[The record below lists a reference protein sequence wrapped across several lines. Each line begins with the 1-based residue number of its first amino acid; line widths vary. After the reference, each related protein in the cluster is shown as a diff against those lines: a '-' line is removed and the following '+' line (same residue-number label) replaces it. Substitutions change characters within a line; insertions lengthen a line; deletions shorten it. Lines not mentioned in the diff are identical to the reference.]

1 MISVRVDTAA
11 VTRYLTTVQRQQIP
25 FATAS
30 ALNDVAF
37 TAQASERAAFGAF
50 FKHPRPFT
58 KRSVMVTKA
67 TKAQQAATV
76 FIRPEVAKYL
86 APYEYGGVHVVPG
99 KAQLVPITLRLDQY
113 GQLTKPTLAKL
124 NAMAHDPK
132 SGVFFAEIHGVRGY
146 WLRSKTPR
154 GTRRTG
160 EYGTKGKLNTLASG
174 RKTSLTLLALEE
186 TPRIVHQHLDFIA
199 NVTHQVQA
207 AWPGA
212 IERAM
217 ARALRTAR

>member
-1 MISVRVDTAA
+1 MISIRVDTSA
-11 VTRYLTTVQRQQIP
+11 VTRYLTTLQRQQIP
-25 FATAS
+25 FATAT

-37 TAQASERAAFGAF
+37 TAQASERAAIGAF

-67 TKAQQAATV
+67 TKLLQSATV

-99 KAQLVPITLRLDQY
+99 KEQLIPIALRLDQY
-113 GQLTKPTLAKL
+113 GQLTKPTVAKL

-146 WLRSKTPR
+146 WMRPKVRR

-174 RKTSLTLLALEE
+174 RKTALTLIALEE
-186 TPRIVHQHLDFIA
+186 APAAVHQHLDFIVNA
-199 NVTHQVQA
+199 THQVQA
-207 AWPGA
+207 AWPSA

-217 ARALRTAR
+217 AKALRSAR